1 MREVIGDD
9 RMLKYE
15 YSFALQNI
23 LIADKQFDKA
33 IELLDNQKV
42 EDLNLFGKL
51 SRFQNYFTI
60 EMERKQ
66 FFKAVSY
73 RDSIDKIK
81 NEIDSIEYDKKLLK
95 IESDFLS
102 RLDKERAYRKN
113 TILIALC
120 VIILLVYSLFWRIKR
135 THMMKRQLE
144 LNEQISRLNLR
155 IVQLTETHDEMSSSS
170 MGEGNVNVEIIQ
182 KLRLNRELFMSSPI
196 YGQLQQ
202 LNLRRD
208 ADSIDKALAKEVLDA
223 VIGQF
228 ADVCSNLRQLY
239 TELTYDDALYCSA
252 IYVGFT
258 KELAS
263 VAIGSSEDALRRRK
277 SRIKQKLPTAV
288 FEALFGTK
296 L

>member
-1 MREVIGDD
+1 
-9 RMLKYE
+9 
-15 YSFALQNI
+15 
-23 LIADKQFDKA
+23 
-33 IELLDNQKV
+33 
-42 EDLNLFGKL
+42 
-51 SRFQNYFTI
+51 
-60 EMERKQ
+60 
-66 FFKAVSY
+66 
-73 RDSIDKIK
+73 
-81 NEIDSIEYDKKLLK
+81 
-95 IESDFLS
+95 
-102 RLDKERAYRKN
+102 
-113 TILIALC
+113 
-120 VIILLVYSLFWRIKR
+120 
-135 THMMKRQLE
+135 MMKRQLE

-182 KLRLNRELFMSSPI
+182 KLRLNRELFMGSPV

>member
-1 MREVIGDD
+1 
-9 RMLKYE
+9 
-15 YSFALQNI
+15 
-23 LIADKQFDKA
+23 
-33 IELLDNQKV
+33 
-42 EDLNLFGKL
+42 
-51 SRFQNYFTI
+51 
-60 EMERKQ
+60 MERKQ

-135 THMMKRQLE
+135 AHMMKRQLE

-155 IVQLTETHDEMSSSS
+155 IVQLTETHDEMSPSS
-170 MGEGNVNVEIIQ
+170 MREGNVNVEIIQ